1 MQGFNLV
8 VEAGMSDKKKN
19 LKHKFEM
26 AQQKERVDKK
36 IEQATEERGIVIVL
50 TGNGKGKTT
59 SAFGMIMRSLGYGYG
74 VGLVQFIKGVQHIAG
89 KSCF

>member
-1 MQGFNLV
+1 
-8 VEAGMSDKKKN
+8 MSDKKKN

-50 TGNGKGKTT
+50 
-59 SAFGMIMRSLGYGYG
+59 SFL
-74 VGLVQFIKGVQHIAG
+74 F
-89 KSCF
+89 C